1 MSLAKVGAG
10 MIEVLVEVG
19 AERARLAVR
28 ARSIPGAL
36 GVAEEHCLDGE
47 ARLVF
52 PIDPERFFAGRAP
65 GAVDSHSLRTPEG
78 AAE

>member
-1 MSLAKVGAG
+1 

-19 AERARLAVR
+19 PERARLAVR

-36 GVAEEHCLDGE
+36 GVAEEHCLNGE

-52 PIDPERFFAGRAP
+52 PMDPERFFAARAP
-65 GAVDSHSLRTPEG
+65 GGTEPHSLQRPER
-78 AAE
+78 ASE

>member
-1 MSLAKVGAG
+1 

-47 ARLVF
+47 ARLIF
-52 PIDPERFFAGRAP
+52 PIDPERFFAVSAP
-65 GAVDSHSLRTPEG
+65 DGAEPHSLQRPEG
-78 AAE
+78 ASG

>member
-1 MSLAKVGAG
+1 MSRAKAGG
-10 MIEVLVEVG
+10 MIEVLIEVG

-36 GVAEEHCLDGE
+36 GVAEEHCPDGE

-52 PIDPERFFAGRAP
+52 PIDPERFFAGFGGR
-65 GAVDSHSLRTPEG
+65 GALPDVLSWSPPRRRR
-78 AAE
+78 